1 MTLTGS
7 GHRWKDAC
15 DCPSDGL
22 ANRVKNGGTLVLDLI
37 PRAEGA
43 ELDNRE
49 FDETFDVVVVG
60 YGFAG
65 P

>member
-1 MTLTGS
+1 
-7 GHRWKDAC
+7 
-15 DCPSDGL
+15 
-22 ANRVKNGGTLVLDLI
+22 LVLDLI